1 MGEEITN
8 GVSDVLKELY
18 GVLELMTVYMLCLG
32 ILGWCWLSLRWCWTS
47 GHGGWGINKKW
58 IKAESSEDGIYIHF
72 LDEEKIQV
80 SDSVTAVH
88 LTMFVVWTLP
98 YRWLFIDAIDD
109 NDVHHSFY
117 RTQVALGSGLWVP
130 VSLTPSIQHLF
141 YPTDATRVAGS
152 PRIGVGPGFDSQGS
166 ENFFTKYC
174 FPNLRW
180 IHVKALEV
188 EIWGPGL
195 LTT

>member
-18 GVLELMTVYMLCLG
+18 GVLELMTVY
-32 ILGWCWLSLRWCWTS
+32 ILGWCWLSLWWCWTS
-47 GHGGWGINKKW
+47 GHGGWGINEKW

-98 YRWLFIDAIDD
+98 YMWRFIDVVDD
-109 NDVHHSFY
+109 NDVHHSFGFFNHDF
-117 RTQVALGSGLWVP
+117 RSACSTLLG
-130 VSLTPSIQHLF
+130 VSASYFWDCVHHGFRHMCITPFGKCASYL
-141 YPTDATRVAGS
+141 
-152 PRIGVGPGFDSQGS
+152 
-166 ENFFTKYC
+166 
-174 FPNLRW
+174 
-180 IHVKALEV
+180 
-188 EIWGPGL
+188 
-195 LTT
+195 